1 MSSPPRSCGACGAAW
16 SLYDRVCDCGAL
28 VHAEELVALRTR
40 ARIGR
45 MAKDPDM
52 ATRALRRALQ
62 LVPEEHPEHA
72 ALQAELD
79 ATLNPP
85 RQLTPM
91 RRVSETGV
99 TGGVLSDVKARW
111 RRVFGKAE

>member
-1 MSSPPRSCGACGAAW
+1 MLTTDDP
-16 SLYDRVCDCGAL
+16 LL
-28 VHAEELVALRTR
+28 LRTQD
-40 ARIGR
+40 ARGVITLTLNR
-45 MAKDPDM
+45 PQAFN
-52 ATRALRRALQ
+52 ALSEAMLT
-62 LVPEEHPEHA
+62 